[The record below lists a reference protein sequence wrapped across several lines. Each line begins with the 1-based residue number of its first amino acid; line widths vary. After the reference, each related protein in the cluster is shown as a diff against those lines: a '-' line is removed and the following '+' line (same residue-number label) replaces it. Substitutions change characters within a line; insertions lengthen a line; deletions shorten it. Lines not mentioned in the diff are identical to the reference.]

1 MAIRN
6 WHYGKLIL
14 LWAWGGVLGY
24 IALVVLLALSGE
36 SYVVG
41 TLLVVVLVGIPLLLS
56 VVTWKW
62 LGAKEKAE

>member
-14 LWAWGGVLGY
+14 LWAWGGILGY

-41 TLLVVVLVGIPLLLS
+41 TLLVVVLVGLPLLLS

-62 LGAKEKAE
+62 FGAKETKE